1 MPLIYH
7 QCHRVSTALS
17 PDFGYTASS
26 LHITQHGNVALL
38 QVSSVLPPL
47 SSSPSLW
54 SPLRHSCHQTLLPLT
69 PDPGREILPLH
80 SWMSLSI
87 SFAVK
92 VGFWQ
97 KSQHHNTVVPGVHP
111 STPATNFRAARLFT
125 RPPCSHPME
134 QAVSSCTALHSVVS
148 KQFKIVTWN
157 KVMKGSWTQRSFVTR
172 PTYLVT
178 PLTTALASSSSLS
191 SSTSAVPST
200 TLSVSRRL
208 ALLPVKKMNSY
219 SILLSNPP
227 LPMKHFKG
235 VIFM

>member
-26 LHITQHGNVALL
+26 LHITQHGNAALV

-148 KQFKIVTWN
+148 KQFKIVT
-157 KVMKGSWTQRSFVTR
+157 
-172 PTYLVT
+172 
-178 PLTTALASSSSLS
+178 
-191 SSTSAVPST
+191 
-200 TLSVSRRL
+200 
-208 ALLPVKKMNSY
+208 
-219 SILLSNPP
+219 
-227 LPMKHFKG
+227 
-235 VIFM
+235 